1 MKDISSPLLFR
12 KTCTCTGSL
21 FIVAAACILATVFP
35 FDRPPTQSLY
45 PWTSMF
51 LRDQWDQPLL
61 LHSSL
66 LASHTEIGPF
76 ELEFVARF
84 VALGRRSNNWKERIF
99 VLRDFSSKFR
109 SEGFLY
115 FPPPPRFLINE
126 VAFKKGEVD
135 ILGEPKIFEKH
146 QRLIIKTFRL
156 CETLVKASFFR
167 QRRKSSFVLS
177 P

>member
-1 MKDISSPLLFR
+1 MERENFRVARLFFEISKRGF
-12 KTCTCTGSL
+12 
-21 FIVAAACILATVFP
+21 FVFP
-35 FDRPPTQSLY
+35 
-45 PWTSMF
+45 
-51 LRDQWDQPLL
+51 
-61 LHSSL
+61 
-66 LASHTEIGPF
+66 
-76 ELEFVARF
+76 
-84 VALGRRSNNWKERIF
+84 
-99 VLRDFSSKFR
+99 
-109 SEGFLY
+109 
-115 FPPPPRFLINE
+115 PPPPRFLINE